1 MDSGSLHVL
10 VEAKKEY
17 LKQLCSIMIP
27 IVHETFVTMYEE
39 ARNMSNNNKV
49 LVQFQLLLKEVP
61 NWNEHIISTHDG
73 NLSNKCAWFSDLLAA
88 VFVSFVKILSSV
100 RLKAENKKIGIKLPS
115 NKMFIHKVYINAA
128 NDIYND
134 PYVFNTKMDAYER
147 ERLLFSRYNTCI
159 EKTVD
164 DLIPVQEIL
173 KSCMSDVTD
182 RIDVE
187 SNADTTQTEDP
198 DVYDEEEPEEENN
211 NPEEENN
218 NPEESAPPPMD
229 VCAQE
234 EEEEVK
240 DIPTGPQPP
249 QKEEEVEEEECLFA
263 DAPEQIKKS

>member
-17 LKQLCSIMIP
+17 LKQLCTIMTP
-27 IVHETFVTMYEE
+27 IVHETFVNMYEE
-39 ARNMSNNNKV
+39 ARNMSNNNKN
-49 LVQFQLLLKEVP
+49 LMQFQLLLKEVP
-61 NWNEHIISTHDG
+61 NWNEHIITTHDG

-115 NKMFIHKVYINAA
+115 NKMFIHRVYINVA
-128 NDIYND
+128 NDLYND

-147 ERLLFSRYNTCI
+147 EKLLYGRYNTCI

-173 KSCMSDVTD
+173 KSCMCDVTD

-198 DVYDEEEPEEENN
+198 DVFEEDEELPQPEEPENAEELPQAENAE
-211 NPEEENN
+211 NPEEGQQ
-218 NPEESAPPPMD
+218 PPD
-229 VCAQE
+229 D
-234 EEEEVK
+234 EEVK
-240 DIPTGPQPP
+240 NIPTGPQPTGG
-249 QKEEEVEEEECLFA
+249 EGEEEECLFA
-263 DAPEQIKKS
+263 DAPEQIKKT